1 MSTPASDA
9 DLAHHAQ
16 DNGPEIVTASALVI
30 EVDGHLFK
38 NSSRGGVLLPYEDWR
53 LDADARARDLAS
65 RLSVEQ
71 LAGLMLYSRHQNV
84 PTPPDG
90 PFGGTYG
97 GRPFGEAGVEAW
109 TLSDQQRTMLGTD
122 HIRHVLLMRVADA
135 ETAARWNNELQAYAE
150 ALPFGVP
157 VNTSS
162 DPRNGAAEAS
172 AEFKSAA
179 DDISRWPEG
188 LGMAALFD
196 PDACQNYA
204 EIISREYRALGVT
217 TSLSPQADLG
227 TDPRWMRLEDT
238 WGPHAGLVTA
248 YTRAYCDGMQTT
260 PGAPGAPG
268 GWGRDSVATMVKHWP
283 GGGTGEGGRDAH
295 YAFGKFAVYPGDN
308 RAEHLRPFIKGA
320 FSLAGPTLSSAA
332 IMPYYT
338 VSSDY
343 GQPSDAAPRGN
354 AYNEYLIKDLLRGD
368 HGYDGVICTDW
379 GITGDPL
386 PVVDAFG
393 PRSFGVEAFTEA
405 ERHRIAIDNGVDQ
418 FGGNSAVA
426 PVLDAYAQLVA
437 RDGEDAAR
445 ARLEAS
451 GVRLLRTSF
460 RCGLFE
466 NPYLDPAAS
475 AATVGAASFVEAGY
489 AAQLGSI
496 VLLKGP
502 DAVVQRHGR
511 KVFVPRRHVDERK
524 SFFRTVEPA
533 RTFDP
538 LVESNIAGRY
548 ERADAA
554 ADADFAVVFVES
566 PLSDG
571 YSSAEL
577 DACGNGYVP
586 ISLQWRPYVAD
597 AARQPSLAGG
607 DFREASDDRSY
618 RGKTG
623 RAANESDLDAVLAAR
638 AAMGD
643 RPVVVVLRLHNPAVL
658 AELERHADVLLV
670 DLGVSQAA
678 IWDVIAG
685 AYESSGLLPLPLP
698 ASMDAVEAH
707 AEDLGFDCSV
717 YSDAVGHAYDFGYG
731 LDYSGV
737 IADERTAR
745 FRRP

>member
-1 MSTPASDA
+1 MTTPASDA
-9 DLAHHAQ
+9 ALTRHTQ
-16 DNGPEIVTASALVI
+16 DGGPDIVAASAPVI

-97 GRPFGEAGVEAW
+97 GRPFAEAGVEAW
-109 TLSDQQRTMLGTD
+109 TLSDQQVTMLADD
-122 HIRHVLLMRVADA
+122 HIRHVLLMRVPNAA
-135 ETAARWNNELQAYAE
+135 TAARWNNELQAAAE

-179 DDISRWPEG
+179 SDISRWPEG
-188 LGMAALFD
+188 LGMAALFS
-196 PDACQNYA
+196 PEACQAYA
-204 EIISREYRALGVT
+204 ETISAEYRALGVT

-227 TDPRWMRLEDT
+227 TEPRWMRLEDT
-238 WGPHAGLVTA
+238 WGPHSGLVTA

-260 PGAPGAPG
+260 PDAPG

-308 RAEHLRPFIKGA
+308 RPEHLEPFVKGA
-320 FSLAGPTLSSAA
+320 FALAGPTSSSAA

-338 VSSDY
+338 VSSGY
-343 GQPSDAAPRGN
+343 GQPTDAAPRGN
-354 AYNEYLIKDLLRGD
+354 AYNTYLIRDLLRGE

-393 PRSFGVEAFTEA
+393 PRSFGVEEFTEA

-426 PVLDAYAQLVA
+426 PVLGAYAQLAA
-437 RDGEDAAR
+437 RDGEAAAR
-445 ARLEAS
+445 ARFEAS
-451 GVRLLRTSF
+451 GVRLLRTFF

-466 NPYLDPAAS
+466 NPYLDPDAS

-489 AAQLGSI
+489 EAQLGSI
-496 VLLKGP
+496 VLLKGS

-511 KVFVPRRHVDERK
+511 KVFVPQRHVDARK
-524 SFFRTVEPA
+524 GFFRTVEPA

-538 LVESNIAGRY
+538 LVESCIAGRY
-548 ERADAA
+548 ERADA

-571 YSSAEL
+571 YSSADL
-577 DACGNGYVP
+577 DAGGNGYVP
-586 ISLQWRPYVAD
+586 VSLQWRPYIAD
-597 AARQPSLAGG
+597 TARQPSLAGG

-623 RAANESDLDAVLAAR
+623 VAANESDLDAVVAAR

-643 RPVVVVLRLHNPAVL
+643 RPVIVVLRLHNPAVL
-658 AELERHADVLLV
+658 AELEPLADAILVDFGVQQAAVWDVL
-670 DLGVSQAA
+670 
-678 IWDVIAG
+678 AG
-685 AYESSGLLPLPLP
+685 AREPSGLLPLPLP
-698 ASMDAVEAH
+698 ASMAAVEGH
-707 AEDLGFDCSV
+707 CEDLGFDYAV
-717 YSDAVGHAYDFGYG
+717 YTDAAGNAYDFGFG

-737 IADERTAR
+737 ISDERTVR